1 MVVKLL
7 YLKKCVIKMK
17 SKLTLYIA
25 MISIAAVWGSS
36 FVVMK
41 DSLERQNVFSFLSSR
56 FILAALLM
64 FLYKPGV
71 FRGLTNKFIYRGII
85 AGILLGGG
93 YIFQTYGL
101 TKTTV
106 SNTGFITGLYL
117 VFTPLISLI
126 ILKRHVLKI
135 QWLAVVIAT
144 IGLFFIS
151 YNGVTIGLGEILV
164 LISAFIYGAHF
175 VALGEWSDGKNTYAL
190 TFIQVVTVAALTS
203 IFAFKDGFQIAPDS
217 TVWLAI
223 LYTAFFAT
231 FLGFL
236 IQTKAQSVMSA
247 TVASVLLATETPFAV
262 FFGLYFHSDPLTLR
276 IITGGSL
283 VMLAMALVIWSDNR
297 KSSMRRLSNE

>member
-1 MVVKLL
+1 
-7 YLKKCVIKMK
+7 MK
-17 SKLTLYIA
+17 SKLPLYIA
-25 MISIAAVWGSS
+25 MISIAAIWGSS

-64 FLYKPGV
+64 FLYKPRV
-71 FRGLTNKFIYRGII
+71 FRTLTKKFVIRGIL
-85 AGILLGGG
+85 AGILLGSG

-101 TKTTV
+101 TMTTV

-117 VFTPLISLI
+117 VFTPLISLL

-135 QWLAVVIAT
+135 QWLAVIIAT
-144 IGLFFIS
+144 IGMFFIS
-151 YNGVTIGLGEILV
+151 YNGVTIGIGEILV

-190 TFIQVVTVAALTS
+190 TLIQVVTVAVLTS
-203 IFAFKDGFQIAPDS
+203 IFAFRDGFQIAPDS

-236 IQTKAQSVMSA
+236 VQTKAQSVMSA

-262 FFGLYFHSDPLTLR
+262 FFGLYFHDDPLTLR
-276 IITGGSL
+276 IITGGLL
-283 VMLAMALVIWSDNR
+283 VMAAMALVIWSDN
-297 KSSMRRLSNE
+297 KKTSMRTLSHE

>member
-71 FRGLTNKFIYRGII
+71 FRGLTNKFISRGII
-85 AGILLGGG
+85 AGILLGSG

-135 QWLAVVIAT
+135 QWLAVIIAT

-151 YNGVTIGLGEILV
+151 YNGVTIGVGEILV

-190 TFIQVVTVAALTS
+190 TLIQVITVAVLTS
-203 IFAFKDGFQIAPDS
+203 IFAFRDGFQIAPDS

-236 IQTKAQSVMSA
+236 VQTKAQSVMSA

-262 FFGLYFHSDPLTLR
+262 FFGLYFHNDQLTLR
-276 IITGGSL
+276 IITGGLL
-283 VMLAMALVIWSDNR
+283 VMVAMALVIWSDNR
-297 KSSMRRLSNE
+297 KLSMRRLGNE

>member
-1 MVVKLL
+1 
-7 YLKKCVIKMK
+7 
-17 SKLTLYIA
+17 
-25 MISIAAVWGSS
+25 MISIAAIWGSS

-71 FRGLTNKFIYRGII
+71 FRRLTKKFITRGII
-85 AGILLGGG
+85 AGILLGSG

-117 VFTPLISLI
+117 VFTPLISLL

-135 QWLAVVIAT
+135 QWLAVLIAT
-144 IGLFFIS
+144 IGLFLIS
-151 YNGVTIGLGEILV
+151 YNGVTIGVGEILV
-164 LISAFIYGAHF
+164 LISAIIYGAHF
-175 VALGEWSDGKNTYAL
+175 VALGEWSDGRNTYAL
-190 TFIQVVTVAALTS
+190 TLIQIVTVAVLTS
-203 IFAFKDGFQIAPDS
+203 IFAFRDGFQIAPDS

-223 LYTAFFAT
+223 IYTAFFAT

-236 IQTKAQSVMSA
+236 VQTKAQSIMSA

-262 FFGLYFHSDPLTLR
+262 FFGLYFHDDPLTLR
-276 IITGGSL
+276 IITGGLL
-283 VMLAMALVIWSDNR
+283 VMVAMALVIWADNKKTSVR
-297 KSSMRRLSNE
+297 TLSHE

>member
-1 MVVKLL
+1 MVVKLP

-71 FRGLTNKFIYRGII
+71 FRGLTKKFIYRGII

-106 SNTGFITGLYL
+106 SNTGFITGLYI

-190 TFIQVVTVAALTS
+190 TFIQVATVAALTS
-203 IFAFKDGFQIAPDS
+203 IFAFKDGFQMAPDS

-231 FLGFL
+231 FIGFL

-283 VMLAMALVIWSDNR
+283 VMAAMALVIWSDNR

>member
-1 MVVKLL
+1 MVVKLP

-64 FLYKPGV
+64 VLYKPGV
-71 FRGLTNKFIYRGII
+71 FRGLTKKFIYRGII

-190 TFIQVVTVAALTS
+190 TFIQVATVAALTS
-203 IFAFKDGFQIAPDS
+203 IFAFKDGFQMAPDS

-231 FLGFL
+231 FIGFL

-283 VMLAMALVIWSDNR
+283 VMAAMALVIWSDNR

>member
-1 MVVKLL
+1 MVVKLP

-71 FRGLTNKFIYRGII
+71 FRGLTKKFIYRGII

-126 ILKRHVLKI
+126 ILKRHVLMI
-135 QWLAVVIAT
+135 QWLAVIVAT

-262 FFGLYFHSDPLTLR
+262 FFGLYFHDDPLTLR
-276 IITGGSL
+276 IITGGLL
-283 VMLAMALVIWSDNR
+283 VMAAMALVIWSDN
-297 KSSMRRLSNE
+297 KKTSMRRLSNE

>member
-1 MVVKLL
+1 MKNKLF
-7 YLKKCVIKMK
+7 
-17 SKLTLYIA
+17 LYIA
-25 MISIAAVWGSS
+25 MISIAAIWGSS

-71 FRGLTNKFIYRGII
+71 FRRLTKKFITRGII
-85 AGILLGGG
+85 AGILLGSG

-117 VFTPLISLI
+117 VFTPLISLL

-135 QWLAVVIAT
+135 QWLAVLIAT
-144 IGLFFIS
+144 IGLFLIS
-151 YNGVTIGLGEILV
+151 YNGVTIGVGEILI
-164 LISAFIYGAHF
+164 LISAIIYGAHF
-175 VALGEWSDGKNTYAL
+175 VALGEWSDGRNTYAL
-190 TFIQVVTVAALTS
+190 TLIQIVTVAVLTS
-203 IFAFKDGFQIAPDS
+203 IFAFRDGFQIAPDS

-223 LYTAFFAT
+223 IYTAFFAT

-236 IQTKAQSVMSA
+236 VQTKAQSIMSA

-262 FFGLYFHSDPLTLR
+262 FFGLYFHDDPLTLR
-276 IITGGSL
+276 IITGGLL
-283 VMLAMALVIWSDNR
+283 VMVAMALVIWADNKKTSVR
-297 KSSMRRLSNE
+297 TLSHE